1 MAKKIIRK
9 LGAPLQKT
17 LDALK
22 RKRNQRLMMSYV
34 LKINVK

>member
-22 RKRNQRLMMSYV
+22 KKRSQQLMMSYA